1 MVDCSNKI
9 TILSDSL
16 CLTAWVNRSPLT
28 HLVVYSGLVARKC
41 LSKPNKF
48 ETLSVCL
55 ELAIVDCF
63 FFPSSSSSATVLALY
78 SIFFYNE
85 HISVCVTTTG
95 EKEKKNTID
104 SIFQTYHFLKGRF
117 TFGTRN
123 ASKLFLPNDLLR
135 KTFDKN

>member
-28 HLVVYSGLVARKC
+28 HLVVYSRLVARKC

-95 EKEKKNTID
+95 EKEKKNNRFHIPDVPFPKRSVHVRD
-104 SIFQTYHFLKGRF
+104 SKRIQTVF
-117 TFGTRN
+117 TERST
-123 ASKLFLPNDLLR
+123 S
-135 KTFDKN
+135 